1 MTAPLATPDTTVSA
15 PGSGAAAG
23 PVTPAASPST
33 GEVWRRRLPG
43 LVLAAGLA
51 VGSYWLATLPGLK
64 VVGPLTVALLVG
76 IALRSTMAAG
86 IPSVLVEGQ
95 RYSARTV
102 LRLGIVLM
110 GARLDFALVAKV
122 GPRVLVLAMAV
133 IVGGILGIRWV
144 TQRFGVPEKLGTL
157 LAVGTSICGA
167 SAVVAASSVTRAEEE
182 DTTLAVGLCG
192 ILGTMGV
199 LFYVFV
205 GPLLGLT
212 TAQLAILSGATLHEV
227 AQVMA
232 AAFTWGT
239 TAGDLGTLV
248 KLTRVVLLAPALVV
262 LGLVS
267 GSGGKV
273 RYSWKE
279 PPIPWFVLGFL
290 AVGVLG
296 SVGVVPAAGKAALST
311 ASVFLMVMAMGAMG
325 LGTHVS
331 MLRRAGMR
339 VVYAGLVGFAAL
351 ALSAWG
357 LIHLLSIQ

>member
-1 MTAPLATPDTTVSA
+1 MTAPLAAPTSTPVA
-15 PGSGAAAG
+15 PPPGG
-23 PVTPAASPST
+23 
-33 GEVWRRRLPG
+33 VWRRRLPG
-43 LVLAAGLA
+43 LGLAAGLA
-51 VGSYWLATLPGLK
+51 VASYWLATLPGLK
-64 VVGPLTVALLVG
+64 VVGPLTVALLIG
-76 IALRSTMAAG
+76 ITLRTALGLS
-86 IPSVLVEGQ
+86 PVLVEGT

-110 GARLDFALVAKV
+110 GARLDFGLVAKV
-122 GPRVLVLAMAV
+122 GPRVLLLALAV
-133 IVGGILGIRWV
+133 IVGGMLGIRWV
-144 TQRFGVPEKLGTL
+144 TRRFGVPEKLGTL

-167 SAVVAASSVTRAEEE
+167 SAVVAASSITRAEEE

-192 ILGTMGV
+192 ILGTVGV
-199 LFYVFV
+199 LFYVFA
-205 GPLLGLT
+205 GPLLGLS

-239 TAGDLGTLV
+239 SAGDLGTLV

-267 GSGGKV
+267 GAGGKV
-273 RYSWKE
+273 RYSLKA
-279 PPIPWFVLGFL
+279 PPIPWFVIGFL

-296 SVGVVPAAGKAALST
+296 SVGVLAPAARAALST
-311 ASVFLMVMAMGAMG
+311 ASVVLMVMAMAAMG
-325 LGTHVS
+325 LGTHLS
-331 MLRRAGMR
+331 MVRRAGMR

-357 LIHLLSIQ
+357 LIQLLSIQ

>member
-1 MTAPLATPDTTVSA
+1 MTAPLATPSTPVA
-15 PGSGAAAG
+15 PPPGG
-23 PVTPAASPST
+23 
-33 GEVWRRRLPG
+33 VWLRRLPG
-43 LVLAAGLA
+43 LGLAAGLA
-51 VGSYWLATLPGLK
+51 VASYWLATLPGLK
-64 VVGPLTVALLVG
+64 VVGPLTVALLIG
-76 IALRSTMAAG
+76 ITLRTALGLSA
-86 IPSVLVEGQ
+86 VLVEGT

-110 GARLDFALVAKV
+110 GARLDFGLVAKV
-122 GPRVLVLAMAV
+122 GPRVLLLALAV

-144 TQRFGVPEKLGTL
+144 TKRFGVPEKLGTL

-167 SAVVAASSVTRAEEE
+167 SAVVAASSVTRADEE

-192 ILGTMGV
+192 ILGTVGV

-205 GPLLGLT
+205 GPLLGLS

-239 TAGDLGTLV
+239 SAGDLGTLV

-262 LGLVS
+262 LGLAS
-267 GSGGKV
+267 GAGGKV
-273 RYSWKE
+273 RYSLKE
-279 PPIPWFVLGFL
+279 PPIPWFVIGFL

-296 SVGVVPAAGKAALST
+296 SVGVLPAAARAGLST
-311 ASVFLMVMAMGAMG
+311 ASVFLMVMAMAAMG
-325 LGTHVS
+325 LGTHLS
-331 MLRRAGMR
+331 MVRRAGMR
-339 VVYAGLVGFAAL
+339 VVYAGLAGFAAL

-357 LIHLLSIQ
+357 LIQLLSIQ

>member
-1 MTAPLATPDTTVSA
+1 MTTP
-15 PGSGAAAG
+15 
-23 PVTPAASPST
+23 PAASEPTAAASPPV
-33 GEVWRRRLPG
+33 GGPWRQRLPG
-43 LVLAAGLA
+43 LGLAAGLA
-51 VGSYWLATLPGLK
+51 VVSYGLAMLPGLQ
-64 VVGPLTVALLVG
+64 VVGPLTVALLLGVSLRT
-76 IALRSTMAAG
+76 ALGLAPVWS
-86 IPSVLVEGQ
+86 EGT
-95 RYSARTV
+95 RYSARSV

-110 GARLDFALVAKV
+110 GARLDFGLVAKV
-122 GPRVLVLAMAV
+122 GPRVVLLALSV

-144 TQRFGVPEKLGTL
+144 ARRFGVPEKLGTL

-192 ILGTMGV
+192 ILGTVGV

-205 GPLLGLT
+205 GPLLGLS

-239 TAGDLGTLV
+239 SAGDLGTLV

-267 GSGGKV
+267 GAGGKV
-273 RYSWKE
+273 RYSLKE
-279 PPIPWFVLGFL
+279 PPIPWFVIGFL
-290 AVGVLG
+290 FVGVLG
-296 SVGVVPAAGKAALST
+296 TVGVVPPVAKAWLST
-311 ASVFLMVMAMGAMG
+311 ASVFLMVMAMAAMG
-325 LGTHVS
+325 LGTHLS
-331 MLRRAGMR
+331 MVRRAGMR

-351 ALSAWG
+351 TLFAWG
-357 LIHLLSIQ
+357 FVQLLSIQ

>member
-1 MTAPLATPDTTVSA
+1 MTAPLAASESTA
-15 PGSGAAAG
+15 
-23 PVTPAASPST
+23 AASPSA
-33 GEVWRRRLPG
+33 GGSWRQRLPG
-43 LVLAAGLA
+43 LGLAAGLA
-51 VGSYWLATLPGLK
+51 VVSYGLAMLPGLR
-64 VVGPLTVALLVG
+64 VVGPLTVALLIG
-76 IALRSTMAAG
+76 IALRTALGLA
-86 IPSVLVEGQ
+86 PVWREGT

-110 GARLDFALVAKV
+110 GARLDFGLVAKV
-122 GPRVLVLAMAV
+122 GPRVLLLALAV

-144 TQRFGVPEKLGTL
+144 SQRFGVPEKLGTL

-192 ILGTMGV
+192 ILGTVGV

-205 GPLLGLT
+205 GPLLGLS

-239 TAGDLGTLV
+239 SAGDLGTWV

-267 GSGGKV
+267 GAGGKV
-273 RYSWKE
+273 RYSLKA
-279 PPIPWFVLGFL
+279 PPIPWFVIGFL

-296 SVGVVPAAGKAALST
+296 TAGVVPTAAKDWLST
-311 ASVFLMVMAMGAMG
+311 GSVFLMVMAMAAMG
-325 LGTHVS
+325 LGTHLS
-331 MLRRAGMR
+331 MVRRAGMR

-351 ALSAWG
+351 ALFTWG
-357 LIHLLSIQ
+357 LMQLLSIQ

>member
-1 MTAPLATPDTTVSA
+1 M
-15 PGSGAAAG
+15 
-23 PVTPAASPST
+23 
-33 GEVWRRRLPG
+33 LPG
-43 LVLAAGLA
+43 LQ
-51 VGSYWLATLPGLK
+51 
-64 VVGPLTVALLVG
+64 VVGPLTVALLLGVSLRT
-76 IALRSTMAAG
+76 ALGLAPVWS
-86 IPSVLVEGQ
+86 EGT
-95 RYSARTV
+95 RYSARSV

-110 GARLDFALVAKV
+110 GARLDFGLVAKV
-122 GPRVLVLAMAV
+122 GPRVVLLALSV

-144 TQRFGVPEKLGTL
+144 ARRFGVPEKLGTL

-192 ILGTMGV
+192 ILGTVGV

-205 GPLLGLT
+205 GPLLGLS

-239 TAGDLGTLV
+239 SAGDLGTLV

-267 GSGGKV
+267 GAGGKV
-273 RYSWKE
+273 RYSLKE
-279 PPIPWFVLGFL
+279 PPIPWFVIGFL
-290 AVGVLG
+290 FVGVLG
-296 SVGVVPAAGKAALST
+296 TVGVVPPVAKAWLST
-311 ASVFLMVMAMGAMG
+311 ASVFLMVMAMAAMG
-325 LGTHVS
+325 LGTHLS
-331 MLRRAGMR
+331 MVRRAGMR

-351 ALSAWG
+351 TLFAWG
-357 LIHLLSIQ
+357 FVQLLSIQ